1 MSQVEHVGKPQR
13 WDKPFGHQRMHAED
27 IQRVLA
33 LPIFKTIDKDDFPG
47 DLALEDIIANDGRIV
62 RYRRGDIIV
71 RKGDYGNSLFV
82 ILKGSVKGFVT
93 SEGED
98 AAFHHRSLKK
108 RSWYSSIAQLWR
120 NSKVPEYLG
129 EGAHRWTADSDDTNI
144 HLTSDPTISIS
155 IHTTDIEAAGDNQT
169 PDQSVSSEQM
179 ASQETVVPRI
189 ENVDLICSKYQTFE
203 LEAPNM
209 FGELSALARSPR
221 NNTVF
226 SDSEETVLLE
236 LRWQGLR
243 DIRQWSDAVH
253 RAIDEL
259 YRERGL
265 ETRLRES
272 SLFDN
277 VDDETIK
284 IIVEHSL
291 FETYGNF
298 DWTHH
303 YQREMARDSDD
314 DRVFEH
320 EPLISEQ
327 DHYLDGLLLIH
338 SGFARVSEKFDHG
351 EKTVG
356 YLTKDDVFGLGEI
369 IDSLRNN
376 GDRRLQRSLRA
387 IGYVDVIRIPTLIVE
402 EHLVPS
408 LKQFSNHNA
417 SSLGLGETSLQQS
430 MLDFLVDN
438 RFINGT
444 KAMTINTD
452 RCVSCDDC
460 VRACANAHDGNPRFV
475 RHGVSHQNLMIANA
489 CMHCKDPVCLIG
501 CPTGAIHRDI
511 DTGFVVIDSITC
523 VGCATCAN
531 ACPYNNIRMAEI
543 RGRDGAFLK
552 DAEGEQIYKATK
564 CDLCADQLGGP
575 ACERACPH
583 DALMRVDIKNVTSL
597 SDWLE
602 LSY

>member
-1 MSQVEHVGKPQR
+1 VSEVEQVGKPQR
-13 WDKPFGHQRMHAED
+13 WDKPFGFQRMHGD
-27 IQRVLA
+27 DVKRVLQ
-33 LPIFKTIDKDDFPG
+33 LPVFKAIDENDFPG
-47 DLALEDIIANDGRIV
+47 DLTLEDIIANDGRIV
-62 RYRRGDIIV
+62 TYRRGDIIV

-82 ILKGSVKGFVT
+82 LLKGSVKGFVT
-93 SEGED
+93 ADGED
-98 AAFHHRSLKK
+98 AAFHHRAPNK
-108 RSWYSSIAQLWR
+108 RSWYSSFSQLWR
-120 NSKVPEYLG
+120 NSKISEYLG
-129 EGAHRWTADSDDTNI
+129 EGAHRWTADNDHSNAP
-144 HLTSDPTISIS
+144 LAWDPAISVS
-155 IHTTDIEAAGDNQT
+155 IHPAEIQ
-169 PDQSVSSEQM
+169 PSQSSSL
-179 ASQETVVPRI
+179 APGHSAVTETLVPRI
-189 ENVDLICSKYQTFE
+189 ENVDEILDKYQTFD
-203 LEAPNM
+203 LNAPNM

-226 SDSEETVLLE
+226 ANTEETVLLE

-243 DIRQWSDAVH
+243 DIRQWSDDVH
-253 RAIDEL
+253 RTIDKL

-272 SLFDN
+272 ELFEN
-277 VDDETIK
+277 VDDETMK

-298 DWTHH
+298 DWTHN
-303 YQREMARDSDD
+303 YQREMASGNEDEQ
-314 DRVFEH
+314 VFTH
-320 EPLISEQ
+320 EPVISEQ

-356 YLTKDDVFGLGEI
+356 YLTKDDVFGLTEI
-369 IDSLRNN
+369 IDSHRNN
-376 GDRRLQRSLRA
+376 GDRRLLRSLRA
-387 IGYVDVIRIPTLIVE
+387 IGYVDVIRIPTQIVE
-402 EHLVPS
+402 EHLIPT
-408 LKQFSNHNA
+408 LRQFSQAHP
-417 SSLGLGETSLQQS
+417 SSLRGGETGLQQS

-444 KAMTINTD
+444 RAMAINTD

-460 VRACANAHDGNPRFV
+460 VRACAATHDDNPRFV

-511 DTGFVVIDSITC
+511 DTGSVVIDSVTC

-531 ACPYNNIRMAEI
+531 SCPYNNIRMAEI
-543 RGRDGAFLK
+543 RGPDGAFLT

-575 ACERACPH
+575 ACQRACPH
-583 DALMRVDIKNVTSL
+583 DALIRVDIKNIEKL

-602 LSY
+602 LS

>member
-1 MSQVEHVGKPQR
+1 MSQVEHIGKPQR
-13 WDKPFGHQRMHAED
+13 WDKPFGHQRMLAGD
-27 IQRVLA
+27 ISRILS
-33 LPIFKTIDKDDFPG
+33 LPIFKAIDKNDFPG
-47 DLALEDIIANDGRIV
+47 DLTLEDIIANDGRIV
-62 RYRRGDIIV
+62 SYRRGDIIV

-82 ILKGSVKGFVT
+82 ILKGSVKGFINPD
-93 SEGED
+93 GEE
-98 AAFHHRSLKK
+98 AVFRRKPLKK
-108 RSWYSSIAQLWR
+108 QSWLRSFSQLWR
-120 NSKVPEYLG
+120 NSKIPEYLG
-129 EGAHRWTADSDDTNI
+129 EGAHRWTAGNGQSTGQ
-144 HLTSDPTISIS
+144 LSSDPSISIS
-155 IHTTDIEAAGDNQT
+155 LHTADIETTGNSSTSQT
-169 PDQSVSSEQM
+169 TLTAEEM
-179 ASQETVVPRI
+179 ATQETWVPQI
-189 ENVDLICSKYQTFE
+189 KNVDEIVDKYQTFD
-203 LEAPNM
+203 LKAPNM

-226 SDSEETVLLE
+226 ADSDETVLLE

-243 DIRQWSDAVH
+243 DIRQWSDSVH
-253 RAIDEL
+253 RTIDEL

-272 SLFDN
+272 SLFDD
-277 VDDETIK
+277 VDDETMK

-298 DWTHH
+298 DWTHN
-303 YQREMARDSDD
+303 YQRELAKDGDED
-314 DRVFEH
+314 LVFEH

-356 YLTKDDVFGLGEI
+356 YLTKDDAFGLNEI
-369 IDSLRNN
+369 IDSLKNN

-387 IGYVDVIRIPTLIVE
+387 IGYVDVIRIPTMIVE
-402 EHLVPS
+402 KHLLPTLKNVSLHDPS
-408 LKQFSNHNA
+408 SISEGKT
-417 SSLGLGETSLQQS
+417 GLQQS

-444 KAMTINTD
+444 KAMVINTD

-460 VRACANAHDGNPRFV
+460 VRACAIAHDGNPRFV
-475 RHGVSHQNLMIANA
+475 RHGQSHQNLMIANA

-501 CPTGAIHRDI
+501 CPTGAIQRDI
-511 DTGFVVIDSITC
+511 DTGSVVIDSVTC

-531 ACPYNNIRMAEI
+531 SCPYNNIRMAEI
-543 RGRDGAFLK
+543 RGQDGAFLT
-552 DAEGEQIYKATK
+552 DAEGGQIYKATK

-583 DALMRVDIKNVTSL
+583 EALMRVDIKNIEKL

-602 LSY
+602 LSQ

>member
-1 MSQVEHVGKPQR
+1 VHVGKPQR
-13 WDKPFGHQRMHAED
+13 WDKPFGHQRIHAD
-27 IQRVLA
+27 DVKRILS

-82 ILKGSVKGFVT
+82 ILKGAVKGFIT
-93 SEGED
+93 PEGED
-98 AAFHHRSLKK
+98 AVFHHKPLKK
-108 RSWYSSIAQLWR
+108 QSWYRSFSQLWR
-120 NSKVPEYLG
+120 NSKIPERIA
-129 EGAHRWTADSDDTNI
+129 EGAHRWQDENNDNSPR
-144 HLTSDPTISIS
+144 LTSDPSISIS
-155 IHTTDIEAAGDNQT
+155 IHTTDIESNEGDTASGQSALTPEQAA
-169 PDQSVSSEQM
+169 
-179 ASQETVVPRI
+179 AYETWVPRL
-189 ENVDLICSKYQTFE
+189 ENVDEISSKYQTFE
-203 LEAPNM
+203 LKSPNM

-226 SDSEETVLLE
+226 ADAEETVLLE

-243 DIRQWSDAVH
+243 DIRQWSDSVH

-265 ETRLRES
+265 EIRLRES

-277 VDDETIK
+277 VDDQTMK
-284 IIVEHSL
+284 IIVENSL

-298 DWTHH
+298 DWAHR
-303 YQREMARDSDD
+303 YQREMASENERE
-314 DRVFEH
+314 RVIEH

-338 SGFARVSEKFDHG
+338 SGFARVSEKLDQG

-402 EHLVPS
+402 EHLIPT
-408 LKQFSNHNA
+408 LKQFSQKHP
-417 SSLGLGETSLQQS
+417 SSISESGSGLQQS

-444 KAMTINTD
+444 KAMAINTD

-460 VRACANAHDGNPRFV
+460 VRACAIAHDGNPRFV
-475 RHGVSHQNLMIANA
+475 RHGISHQNLMIANA

-511 DTGFVVIDSITC
+511 DTGSVVIDSVTC

-531 ACPYNNIRMAEI
+531 SCPYNNIRMAEI
-543 RGRDGAFLK
+543 RGSDGAFLT

-575 ACERACPH
+575 ACQRACPH
-583 DALMRVDIKNVTSL
+583 DALTRVDIKDIGKL

-602 LSY
+602 LA

>member
-1 MSQVEHVGKPQR
+1 LSEVEHVGKPQR
-13 WDKPFGHQRMHAED
+13 WDKPFGHQRMHERD
-27 IQRVLA
+27 VSRVLS
-33 LPIFKTIDKDDFPG
+33 LPIFAAIDKNDFPG

-62 RYRRGDIIV
+62 RYQRGDIIV

-82 ILKGSVKGFVT
+82 ILEGRVKGFI
-93 SEGED
+93 SAEGEK
-98 AAFHHRSLKK
+98 AVFHHRPLKK
-108 RSWYSSIAQLWR
+108 RSWYSSFSQLWR
-120 NSKVPEYLG
+120 NSKIPEYMS
-129 EGAHRWTADSDDTNI
+129 ETAYRWTIDSDEKKGG
-144 HLTSDPTISIS
+144 LASAPAISIS
-155 IHTTDIEAAGDNQT
+155 MHTTDIETSGDIETSNQPDMAAGVAL
-169 PDQSVSSEQM
+169 PSE
-179 ASQETVVPRI
+179 TWVPRI
-189 ENVDLICSKYQTFE
+189 ENVEDIISKYQTFG
-203 LEAPNM
+203 LETSDM

-226 SDSEETVLLE
+226 ADADEVFLLE

-243 DIRQWSDAVH
+243 DIRQWSDSVH
-253 RAIDEL
+253 RAIDRL
-259 YRERGL
+259 YHERGL

-277 VDDETIK
+277 VDDATLK

-298 DWTHH
+298 EWTHH
-303 YQREMARDSDD
+303 YQREMASGK
-314 DRVFEH
+314 DRVQVFEH

-338 SGFARVSEKFDHG
+338 SGFARVSEKFDQG

-402 EHLVPS
+402 EYLVPT
-408 LKQFSNHNA
+408 LPQFSQSKSDFIRDGA
-417 SSLGLGETSLQQS
+417 TGLGQS

-438 RFINGT
+438 RLINGT
-444 KAMTINTD
+444 EAMAINTD

-460 VRACANAHDGNPRFV
+460 VSACATAHDGNPRFI
-475 RHGVSHQNLMIANA
+475 RHGISHQNLMIANA

-511 DTGFVVIDSITC
+511 DTGSVIIDSVTC

-531 ACPYNNIRMAEI
+531 SCPYNNIRMAEI
-543 RGRDGAFLK
+543 RGRDGAFLT
-552 DAEGEQIYKATK
+552 DAEGGQIYKATK

-575 ACERACPH
+575 ACQRACPH
-583 DALMRVDIKNVTSL
+583 DALMRIDIKNIEKL

-602 LSY
+602 LS

>member
-1 MSQVEHVGKPQR
+1 MSQVDHVGKPQR
-13 WDKPFGHQRMHAED
+13 WDKPFGHQRMDAD
-27 IQRVLA
+27 DVQRVLQ
-33 LPIFKTIDKDDFPG
+33 LPLFKAIDADDFPN
-47 DLALEDIIANDGRIV
+47 DLALADVIANDGRIV
-62 RYRRGDIIV
+62 SYRRGDIIV

-82 ILKGSVKGFVT
+82 ILKGSVRGFINQD
-93 SEGED
+93 GEE
-98 AAFHHRSLKK
+98 AVVHHKPLKK
-108 RSWYSSIAQLWR
+108 LSWYSSFSQLWR
-120 NSKVPEYLG
+120 NSRIPEYLG
-129 EGAHRWTADSDDTNI
+129 EGGHRWTQSSGAGQGEGHPLGPRSSI
-144 HLTSDPTISIS
+144 AIS
-155 IHTTDIEAAGDNQT
+155 IHTTDIQT
-169 PDQSVSSEQM
+169 SNASGLAPEQS
-179 ASQETVVPRI
+179 ASQEVFVPRI
-189 ENVDLICSKYQTFE
+189 ENVDGIVEKYQTFE
-203 LEAPNM
+203 LAAPNM

-243 DIRQWSDAVH
+243 DIRQWSDSVH
-253 RAIDEL
+253 RTIDKL
-259 YRERGL
+259 YHERGL

-277 VDDETIK
+277 VDDETMK
-284 IIVEHSL
+284 VIVEHSL

-298 DWTHH
+298 DWTHNF
-303 YQREMARDSDD
+303 QRERDSENQTDQ
-314 DRVFEH
+314 VFEH
-320 EPLISEQ
+320 EPIISEQ

-351 EKTVG
+351 EKTIG
-356 YLTKDDVFGLGEI
+356 YLTKDDVFGLNEI

-402 EHLVPS
+402 EHLVPT
-408 LKQFSNHNA
+408 LKQFSPQEPA
-417 SSLGLGETSLQQS
+417 SVHVGETGFQQS

-444 KAMTINTD
+444 EAMAINTD

-460 VRACANAHDGNPRFV
+460 VRACAAAHDDNPRFI
-475 RHGVSHQNLMIANA
+475 RHGISHQNLTIANA
-489 CMHCKDPVCLIG
+489 CMHCIDPVCLIG

-511 DTGFVVIDSITC
+511 DTGSVIIDSVTC

-543 RGRDGAFLK
+543 RGRDGEFLS
-552 DAEGEQIYKATK
+552 DADGQQIYKATK
-564 CDLCADQLGGP
+564 CDLCADQIGGP
-575 ACERACPH
+575 ACQRACPH
-583 DALMRVDIKNVTSL
+583 DALIRVDIKEVGNL
-597 SDWLE
+597 SDWLG
-602 LSY
+602 LSQ

>member
-1 MSQVEHVGKPQR
+1 
-13 WDKPFGHQRMHAED
+13 MHADD
-27 IQRVLA
+27 INRILS
-33 LPIFKTIDKDDFPG
+33 LPIFKAIDKNDFPE
-47 DLALEDIIANDGRIV
+47 DLSLEDIIANDGRIV
-62 RYRRGDIIV
+62 KYRHGDIIV

-82 ILKGSVKGFVT
+82 ILKGSVKGFID
-93 SEGED
+93 SEGEK
-98 AAFHHRSLKK
+98 AVFQHKPSRKQ
-108 RSWYSSIAQLWR
+108 SWFASFSQLWR
-120 NSKVPEYLG
+120 NSKIPECVG
-129 EGAHRWTADSDDTNI
+129 EKAYRWTGDVGETSAR
-144 HLTSDPTISIS
+144 LTSNPSISIS
-155 IHTTDIEAAGDNQT
+155 IHTTDIEAAGDFETAGHSPLSPEQT
-169 PDQSVSSEQM
+169 
-179 ASQETVVPRI
+179 ALQETWVPRI
-189 ENVDLICSKYQTFE
+189 ENVDEISSKYQTFE
-203 LEAPNM
+203 LNAPDM

-226 SDSEETVLLE
+226 GVGEDTVLLE

-243 DIRQWSDAVH
+243 DIRQWSDSIH
-253 RAIDEL
+253 KAIDKL

-277 VDDETIK
+277 VDDETMK

-298 DWTHH
+298 DWAHH
-303 YQREMARDSDD
+303 YQREMAKDEDGGP
-314 DRVFEH
+314 VLEH

-351 EKTVG
+351 EKTIG

-376 GDRRLQRSLRA
+376 GDRRLQCSLRA

-402 EHLVPS
+402 EHLVPT
-408 LKQFSNHNA
+408 LPQFSQSTA
-417 SSLGLGETSLQQS
+417 SSSGGKDNNVQQS

-444 KAMTINTD
+444 KAMAINTD

-460 VRACANAHDGNPRFV
+460 VRACAVAHDGNPRFV
-475 RHGVSHQNLMIANA
+475 RHGFSHQNLMVANA

-501 CPTGAIHRDI
+501 CPTGAIHRNI
-511 DTGFVVIDSITC
+511 DTGSVVIDSVTC

-543 RGRDGAFLK
+543 RGADGAFLT
-552 DAEGEQIYKATK
+552 DAEGGQIYKATK

-575 ACERACPH
+575 ACQRACPH
-583 DALMRVDIKNVTSL
+583 DALVRVDIKNIGNLT
-597 SDWLE
+597 DWLE
-602 LSY
+602 LS